1 MEAATVKNNRKR
13 TSLPDQLPTIPA
25 VFTEDDFAYKIRN
38 DGRRMRALCANL
50 WLAYECSWN
59 LARIDPRAPHR
70 DTIYQYLSEPE
81 FVAALE
87 KARPILSRMAHD
99 TLTEIMR
106 QSDSDAVRM
115 KTAQWFLEAHEPE
128 TYDPGV
134 RRQMRANQGT
144 WINSLLQASLPDH
157 LTRTVGS
164 LDPAGPVPTLD
175 APLSDNCPISLLIGQ
190 SDPVPF
196 PDEIDAESKPV
207 LEKLDIEEESKPRMP
222 CGNSSGLESPPA
234 QGAEPFADGADA
246 GHPPHTF
253 SQKTKNRKKP

>member
-1 MEAATVKNNRKR
+1 M
-13 TSLPDQLPTIPA
+13 
-25 VFTEDDFAYKIRN
+25 
-38 DGRRMRALCANL
+38 CANL

-144 WINSLLQASLPDH
+144 WINSLLQASLPDS
-157 LTRTVGS
+157 LTRTAGS
-164 LDPAGPVPTLD
+164 LDPAGTVPALD
-175 APLSDNCPISLLIGQ
+175 APLSDNCPITLLIGQ

-196 PDEIDAESKPV
+196 PDETTVDTDTSQQISKSA
-207 LEKLDIEEESKPRMP
+207 KSLDILPEKPQP
-222 CGNSSGLESPPA
+222 AAGNPSAG
-234 QGAEPFADGADA
+234 QGAEPFADGPDVA
-246 GHPPHTF
+246 PPTHTF